1 MVATRRDAGELFSFA
16 AGGFRDF
23 TRIASS
29 SPEMWRDI
37 AMGNRDALL
46 ADIASY
52 QAQLGQ
58 LSEMIRTANAG
69 QIDQMFQTAR
79 AARDAWIRQD
89 S

>member
-1 MVATRRDAGELFSFA
+1 MIASRSDAQELFSFA

-37 AMGNRDALL
+37 ALANREALL

-52 QAQLGQ
+52 QQQLGQ
-58 LSEMIRTANAG
+58 LAVLIRNADAEQLG
-69 QIDQMFQTAR
+69 HIFETAR
-79 AARDAWIRQD
+79 NARNAWLRQD